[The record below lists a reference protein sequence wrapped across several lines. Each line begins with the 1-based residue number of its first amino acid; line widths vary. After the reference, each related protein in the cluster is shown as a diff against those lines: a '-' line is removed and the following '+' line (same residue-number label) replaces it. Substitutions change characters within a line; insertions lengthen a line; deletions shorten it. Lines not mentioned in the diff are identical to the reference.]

1 VEAFFLTAG
10 EVGFGTPAREHAER
24 SPPKKTPLGV
34 QVNKMIGDFESASS
48 FHVLLQYS
56 ILLFMIYNSIY
67 MLLGK
72 GDY

>member
-10 EVGFGTPAREHAER
+10 EVGFFGSGTGARGAEPA
-24 SPPKKTPLGV
+24 KKLPLGV